1 MRKWIVFIILIVI
14 GIGIKA
20 YNYIYQDHRDIESET
35 AEFVLNSTDLVN
47 EFTINPSASEKKYL
61 NKTIEVFGTI
71 TELNDRDLTL
81 DNNIFCQFSS
91 KIEVDTSKKVNIKG
105 RFIGYDELLDQIKID
120 QCSILT
126 NQK

>member
-14 GIGIKA
+14 GIIA

>member
-1 MRKWIVFIILIVI
+1 MRKWIVLIILIVI
-14 GIGIKA
+14 GIIA

-35 AEFVLNSTDLVN
+35 AVFVLNSTDLVN

-71 TELNDRDLTL
+71 TELNDQDLTL
-81 DNNIFCQFSS
+81 DNNIFCQFNS
-91 KIEVDTSKKVNIKG
+91 KIEVDTSKKVSIKG

-120 QCSILT
+120 QCSIIT